1 VYDLLAYLMLFR
13 NPFLLSSLTDSSS
26 FSGRKTIRAI
36 SLQLHVRFTFFF
48 FFGGWVEGYSSFW
61 LHENDDLRS
70 IP

>member
-36 SLQLHVRFTFFF
+36 SLQLHVRFTLFFF
-48 FFGGWVEGYSSFW
+48 LVGGWRGILLFGYMKTMT
-61 LHENDDLRS
+61 
-70 IP
+70 